1 MTDPGFAAL
10 DEHLATEFTV
20 DHWED
25 DAIGYAQALV
35 TRLTPADWAAFDGA
49 WAQRPAMW
57 QARAAQVLSHGSST
71 YAVPRLV
78 GMAESADPDVV
89 EAALD
94 SLREFGSPE
103 APLAVPVV
111 LLERLER
118 LAAERPGPVAMVL
131 ADLRRRLRVI

>member
-1 MTDPGFAAL
+1 MVGFTAF
-10 DEHLATEFTV
+10 DELLATPFPV

-25 DAIGYAQALV
+25 DAIGYAHQLV
-35 TRLTPADWAAFDGA
+35 AALTPQDWAALDAA
-49 WAQRPAMW
+49 WAQRPVAW

-103 APLAVPVV
+103 APLAVPAALV
-111 LLERLER
+111 ERVDR

-131 ADLRRRLRVI
+131 ADLGRRLRAE